1 MKYVAG
7 VAFSVAFAFVLSVP
21 SFAQEFSADVISR
34 TADGKVSRSKLYQT
48 SDKERFD
55 SIVQLEAGKAI
66 ETHMTI
72 DRRSKLIY
80 LIEPQQKTILV
91 NHVLQLAGNAAA
103 SSSSSANPC
112 GQLMQMVNPMVVKQ
126 QFVCKQVGQESVHGR
141 SAEKWQMES
150 AWLGNGPA
158 FLWVDSQVKTAVK
171 WTLADGSSGEL
182 QNIKVGAQP
191 ASLFELPADYRRQDL
206 PH

>member
-80 LIEPQQKTILV
+80 LIERSRKL
-91 NHVLQLAGNAAA
+91 
-103 SSSSSANPC
+103 SSSIMSFN
-112 GQLMQMVNPMVVKQ
+112 
-126 QFVCKQVGQESVHGR
+126 
-141 SAEKWQMES
+141 WQ
-150 AWLGNGPA
+150 AT
-158 FLWVDSQVKTAVK
+158 Q
-171 WTLADGSSGEL
+171 
-182 QNIKVGAQP
+182 QP
-191 ASLFELPADYRRQDL
+191 AVPPAPTRAGS
-206 PH
+206 